1 MGGADTGWFP
11 AVVALRL
18 AGVALALALG
28 RRPAAC
34 RAVGFSVA
42 ALASL
47 VGGAG
52 ALAVLVS
59 GRGAAGVLL
68 AHEATGLA
76 LSYRVDALSAWFLLV
91 LAALGLPIAVYSAG
105 YLAHAIAPART
116 AFAAAAFNVV
126 MGALECV
133 FAADNVVAFLFA
145 WELMTLTTAALVTTQ
160 HEKRSNRRAAFL
172 YLVLSHIGTG
182 FLMAAFFTLVS
193 VHGSLDFRD
202 LFGSQARPE
211 HVRHVVFGLLLLG
224 FGVKAGVIPLHVW
237 LPEAHPAAPSNIS
250 ALMSAVM
257 IKTGIYGLFR
267 FCAFGLGVPE
277 LAWGVVVLGL
287 GAVSMV
293 LGVLYALTQHDL
305 KRLLAYHSIENIGII
320 LLGLGVGMV
329 ATSCGLPGIAALG
342 LAGGLFH
349 TLNHALFKGLLF
361 LGAGGVAAAT
371 GTRHMEHM
379 GGLARSMPWTA
390 AFFVTGAAAIS
401 GLPFLNGFASEWLV
415 FQSLLRG
422 FQASTEPFARVAFP
436 LAGALLALTGG
447 LAAACFVK
455 AFGVVF
461 LALPRSAA
469 ATQAREATAVM
480 LAPQALLA
488 AACVAL
494 GLFPGVV
501 VAPLGRVT
509 GVLLSAGA
517 ARATVPAAARFAPA
531 AGAFDWLNVPLLLAA
546 ALPALLLGA
555 ALGRGRVL
563 PRRVPTWGCG
573 GVLAPGNEYTAT
585 AFAKPLMM
593 IFSSIYRPTREVSTV
608 ASTPYFSAEVRYR
621 AQVEPTFERFIYE
634 PLTRVVLSVAGRLR
648 VLQAGSLH
656 TYLSYVM
663 ALILFLILV
672 TWWRA

>member
-1 MGGADTGWFP
+1 MGVADIGSWFP
-11 AVVALRL
+11 AVLALRL
-18 AGVALALALG
+18 VGVALALALA

-34 RAVGFSVA
+34 RAAGFTMA
-42 ALASL
+42 AGASL
-47 VGGAG
+47 LSG
-52 ALAVLVS
+52 ALAVGVLGSGQAVS
-59 GRGAAGVLL
+59 GVLL
-68 AHEATGLA
+68 GHEATGLT
-76 LSYRVDALSAWFLLV
+76 LGYTVDALSAWFLLV
-91 LAALGLPIAVYSAG
+91 LAALGAPIAAYSTG

-116 AFAAAAFNVV
+116 AFVCAAFNVL

-133 FAADNVVAFLFA
+133 FAADNVVGFLFA

-172 YLVLSHIGTG
+172 YLVLSHVGTG
-182 FLMAAFFTLVS
+182 LLMAAFFTLVS
-193 VHGSLDFRD
+193 VHGSLAFRD
-202 LFGSQARPE
+202 LLGSRARPGQ
-211 HVRHVVFGLLLLG
+211 VPQLVFGLFLLG

-250 ALMSAVM
+250 ALMSGVM

-267 FCAFGLGVPE
+267 FCAFGLGLPE
-277 LAWGVVVLGL
+277 LAWGIVVLGL

-293 LGVLYALTQHDL
+293 LGVLYALTEHDL

-320 LLGLGVGMV
+320 LLGLGVGML
-329 ATSCGLPGIAALG
+329 AASSGHPGIAALG
-342 LAGGLFH
+342 LAGALFH

-361 LGAGGVAAAT
+361 LGAGAVVAAA
-371 GTRHMEHM
+371 GTRHMGHL

-390 AFFVTGAAAIS
+390 ACFVTGAAAIS

-422 FQASTEPFARVAFP
+422 FQASTETFARIAFP
-436 LAGALLALTGG
+436 LAGALLALTSG

-455 AFGVVF
+455 AVGIVF

-469 ATQAREATAVM
+469 AAQAREAGPAM
-480 LAPQALLA
+480 LLPQAFLA

-494 GLFPGVV
+494 GVFPGVV
-501 VAPLGRVT
+501 LGPLGRVT
-509 GVLLSAGA
+509 GLLLGPGA
-517 ARATVPAAARFAPA
+517 ARAATRFAPA

-546 ALPALLLGA
+546 ALPALLLA
-555 ALGRGRVL
+555 AMLGRGRAA
-563 PRRVPTWGCG
+563 PRRAPTWGCG

-593 IFSSIYRPTREVSTV
+593 IFSSIYRPSREVSTV
-608 ASTPYFSAEVRYR
+608 ASTPYFSDEVRYR
-621 AQVEPTFERFIYE
+621 GQVEPTFERFIYE
-634 PLTRVVLSVAGRLR
+634 PLTRLVMAVAGRLR

-656 TYLSYVM
+656 AYLAYVL
-663 ALILFLILV
+663 ALVLFLVIL